1 MNLGI
6 AVSSQHKGR
15 DWEVL
20 ARETKSDGIKKS
32 SKHIQILVEAVV
44 CYRPDKVHCRPFLP
58 NTDS

>member
-32 SKHIQILVEAVV
+32 SKH
-44 CYRPDKVHCRPFLP
+44 
-58 NTDS
+58 